1 MHIKAYI
8 ETLIIDG
15 HNKAAIITM
24 LKLKG
29 YSNTEIEAETA
40 LLPTIPSLGFEQ
52 NFIKKSGKT
61 PFSLYTLLGLLFILA
76 GVIWNIITGFH
87 SSGLPFFCIFVG
99 AFMVVVGNVSN
110 K

>member
-61 PFSLYTLLGLLFILA
+61 PFFYKIIGSAFYTSRGYLEY
-76 GVIWNIITGFH
+76 NYR
-87 SSGLPFFCIFVG
+87 
-99 AFMVVVGNVSN
+99 VS
-110 K
+110 